1 MQDHNVGFL
10 LLCLFACG
18 GLGIEVREMNGVL
31 KKYRRISKK
40 RKIIVEEGVN

>member
-1 MQDHNVGFL
+1 VQDHNVGFL
-10 LLCLFACG
+10 LLSLFACG
-18 GLGIEVREMNGVL
+18 GLGREVREMNGVL